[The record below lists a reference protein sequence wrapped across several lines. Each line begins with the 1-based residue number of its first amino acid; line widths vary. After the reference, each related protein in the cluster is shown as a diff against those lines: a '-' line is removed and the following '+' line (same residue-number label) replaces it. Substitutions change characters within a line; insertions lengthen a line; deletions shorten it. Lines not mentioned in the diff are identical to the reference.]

1 MITNAVTLEQGVT
14 VTQLKGQIYL
24 VAADGSR
31 KLLAE
36 GDVLP
41 KGAVIMSPDG
51 ASFMGGGQSFTVQ
64 PASEQS
70 EPAEEGDAPQL
81 AQNGAAGTPDDINAL
96 QQAILGGADPTQAF
110 EASAAGGAP
119 AAGGGGIGGVAGA
132 SGNGGY
138 VTIDRT
144 GSATIAEATFDTT
157 YNANGEPPLGAAG
170 EDEVFDLTPP
180 TISVVAP
187 DNTNDTTPTLTG
199 TTDAPA
205 GSIVTLLVT
214 DANGNQ
220 QTLNAIVTPGGTF
233 TVDVVTPLAE
243 GSYTVTAT
251 VTDPAGNTGT
261 ATDDGS
267 VDSTAPSAPQV
278 EILDGADNV
287 ISANERETGVGVI
300 IRLPGDAKV
309 GDRLDVDWNSDGVPD
324 SSKILTADDIGRTQV
339 TLTIPTTDLPVNG
352 PITVDATLTDPVGNT
367 SPKGTDNSVVNA
379 APLPGNDQ
387 FSVEEDGT
395 VTINVLGNDTDADG
409 DRLTITSING
419 QAIAE
424 GGTVAISNGSVTLS
438 NGQLI
443 FTPAPDFNGDISFE
457 YTITDGVNSSTGG
470 VTGTVTPVNDA
481 AIIAGDD
488 IGAVTEDASP
498 DVLTDTGVLTVT
510 DVDSADE
517 VAFKTDPAGIT
528 ASPNALGSL
537 SITADGTWTYNVDNS
552 KVQYLGKDETKVET
566 FVVKSV
572 DGTEHK
578 VTITITGTDDLPV
591 ISSGTGSVVEE
602 SQPSTSGQLT
612 ASDADNADLAFVSGT
627 VKGNYGSLVLGS
639 DGKWTYTLDSRADV
653 LKAGEKAGET
663 LTVTLNDGSTT
674 TVKIDITGTNDAP
687 VLTPDVGAVNED
699 AILTV
704 NAANGVLAND
714 SDVDGNA
721 LKVTGIL
728 SGTSGTATAV
738 NASGDTVL
746 TNSYGTLTIR
756 ADGSYSFNANG
767 VDAQK
772 LAAGQAANVVFT
784 YTATD
789 GTESLTS
796 TLTITITGTHDA
808 PVLTPDVGAVNEDA
822 ILTVNAANG
831 VLANDSDVDGNA
843 LKVTGILSG
852 TSGTATAVNASGDT
866 VLTNSYGT
874 LTIRA
879 DGSYSFNANGVDAQK
894 LAAGQAANVVFTYTA
909 TDGTESRT
917 STLTITITGTND
929 APVLTPDV
937 GAVNEDAILTVN
949 AANGVLANDSDVD
962 GNALKVTG
970 ILSGTSGTA
979 TAVNASGD
987 TVLTNSYGTL
997 TIRADGSYSF
1007 NANGVD
1013 AQKLAAGQT
1022 AGVVFT
1028 YTATDGTESLTS
1040 TLTIT
1045 ITGTNDAPVLTPDV
1059 GAVNEDAI
1067 LTVNAANGVLANDS
1081 DVDGNAL
1088 KVTGILSGTSGT
1100 ATAVNASG
1108 DTVLTNSYGTLTIR
1122 ADGSYSFNANGVDAQ
1137 KLAAGQT
1144 AGVVFTYT
1152 ATDGTESLT
1161 STLTITITG
1170 TNDAPVL
1177 TPDVGAVNEDA
1188 ILTVNAANGVLA
1200 NDRDVDGNALKV
1212 TGILSGTSGTA
1223 TAVNASGDTVLTN
1236 SYGTL
1241 TIRADGSYS
1250 FNANGVDAQK
1260 LAAGQTAGVV
1270 FTYTA
1275 TDGTESRT
1283 STLTI
1288 TITGTNDAP
1297 VLTPDVGAVNED
1309 AILTV
1314 NAANGV
1320 LANDRDVDGNALKV
1334 TGILSG
1340 TSGTAT
1346 AVNAS
1351 GDTVL
1356 TNSYGTLTIR
1366 ADGSYSFNANGVDAQ
1381 KLAAGQA
1388 ANVVF
1393 TYTATDGTESLTS
1406 TLTITIT
1413 GTNDAPVLTPD
1424 VGAVNED
1431 AILTVNAANG
1441 VLANDS
1447 DVDGNAL
1454 KVTGILSGTSGTATA
1469 VNASGDTVLTNS
1481 YGTLTIRA
1489 DGSYSFNAN
1498 GVDAQKL
1505 AAGQTA
1511 GVVFTYT
1518 ATDGTESRTSTL
1530 TITITGTNDAPVL
1543 TPDVGAVNED
1553 AILTVNAANGVL
1565 ANDSD
1570 VDGNAL
1576 KVTGILSGTSGTAT
1590 AVNASGDTVLTNS
1603 YGTLT
1608 IRADGSYSFNA
1619 NGVDAQKLAAGQ
1631 TAGVVFT
1638 YTATDGTESRTST
1651 LTITITGTNDAPTLN
1666 VDNGAVVSEEGL
1678 SGGIKDTVGNS
1689 DSTDSVVASGKI
1701 TVGDVDSQDTLNV
1714 TLSAPST
1721 ALTSG
1726 GAVIQWAWNAT
1737 TKVLTG
1743 YTGMQ
1748 GSADYKEVID
1758 VKLTAPTG
1766 STKGDWI
1773 YDVTLKAPLDHP
1785 VKGSEDSISFQVGV
1799 SVSDGKT
1806 TTTGSLPIT
1815 VEDDA
1820 PIAGDAAAVSLVKT
1834 SIPDVLTGKF
1844 SMTGYSGNSTSI
1856 DGGKFTITAKGFLS
1870 STSTALTDAL
1880 VNGSSEGIGVKS
1892 STAPY
1897 HNIENEVD
1905 FRKLADGSGVSE
1917 ELVIKLDAG
1926 TVAYGAKIEF
1936 SKMFGGELESGVVEF
1951 YRDGVLIS
1959 TLPFRSDAAGGEY
1972 NQNFQVQQG
1981 GFDTMVIKATD
1992 NGNSFNVKDNSDFTV
2007 KSIEFLGS
2015 STPQAIAYGSGTVG
2029 PQWGADGKGR
2039 LELVTGTVE
2048 TGLKT
2053 AAGLAITI
2061 TAEGA
2066 NSMVGKASDGSLIFK
2081 MQFTPATGK
2090 WEFFQYAEMQRPVGD
2105 GDIDFTFK
2113 AYDRDGDG
2121 SQGSFAVNPLARPD
2135 VTGVSSATVVEG
2147 ATLQHVV
2154 TLSGATNVATEYS
2167 LSIAGSGTHAAS
2179 NSDWG
2184 TLQFSHGVTYNSST
2198 GKISVPAGVTSFTV
2212 SVPTVNDKLVEQTET
2227 LTLTVGGATGAG
2239 TITDNDLSVRL
2250 GNGLVDEDGL
2260 SGGNAHLPEPVGMPA
2275 SGPLSVTQSLQVTD
2289 GSGGNVSGVQ
2299 LKLVGITG
2307 LSGVTGI
2314 DGQPVNVVQ
2323 DGAGLK
2329 GYFGNNPANVAFTV
2343 RVDNSANPPSYTF
2356 TLLKP
2361 LSHTVDGQSTVLT
2374 SQDELRFTVNYEV
2387 SKSGAETATGSFDLA
2402 VRDDVP
2408 VAVVDDARVS
2418 VLVDSFDVS
2427 GIEANW
2433 TDWRGGSFVT
2443 RGDSNDNDSGLD
2455 QIRWGGGNNPSGYGF
2470 MDNDAAL
2477 NGAIPI
2483 NEEIKLGTFTHYNNP
2498 IYNDAISAATMEVTF
2513 SVTDALG
2520 RVTPIKL
2527 VVNFNHNETPNDR
2540 WGNGDDIISIGN
2552 TTATFNFEGKA
2563 YTLEVLGFRDTN
2575 GNVVKSVYTKENATN
2590 SFDLIVKLVEGS
2602 GYQLPQT
2609 TGNVLANDLAGADG
2623 GLSVI
2628 GYGVGSSST
2637 TYTNGAGTQVVG
2649 LYGVLTILANG
2660 AYTYQV
2666 TKNGSQIPAD
2676 AREVFSYSVRDGDGD
2691 TTNSTLTISVN
2702 PVDSNGVPVHLPLTV
2717 DGTDLNDSIVVRNGE
2732 RATSPDRMDVS
2743 FGGNLLG
2750 EVITSNGG
2758 TDHIHA
2764 GTSYNKGS
2772 ADQIVSSGAGN
2783 DHIETGSGNDVIYAG
2798 KTGADG
2804 FGTDDSLQLT
2814 VNQLKAHHIMTGSL
2828 SGTDAML
2835 DGDGLL
2841 LSVDVSSSKADVVN
2855 GGSGNDKIYGQSG
2868 SDILF
2873 GGTGDD
2879 YIDGGSHNDA
2889 LRGGLGNDILIG
2901 GLGNDVM
2908 RGDGGSDTFV
2918 WNQGD
2923 TVSGSLTKDY
2933 IMDFNK
2939 GSGTINRLE
2948 GDKLDLSDLLDHDG
2962 SHSTTD
2968 LKSLL
2973 SVFQD
2978 NEGVHLQVKES
2989 STAPVTQEI
2998 VLMNHT
3004 FDSLTGGSGTTANQ
3018 VIDYMLT
3025 NNMLDID
3032 K

>member
-1 MITNAVTLEQGVT
+1 MVNIVDDQLTVGETSPVTFTFSEKVTGFELGDLTVVGGT
-14 VTQLKGQIYL
+14 VTGLTSS
-24 VAADGSR
+24 DGG
-31 KLLAE
+31 K
-36 GDVLP
+36 
-41 KGAVIMSPDG
+41 
-51 ASFMGGGQSFTVQ
+51 TW
-64 PASEQS
+64 
-70 EPAEEGDAPQL
+70 
-81 AQNGAAGTPDDINAL
+81 T
-96 QQAILGGADPTQAF
+96 
-110 EASAAGGAP
+110 
-119 AAGGGGIGGVAGA
+119 
-132 SGNGGY
+132 
-138 VTIDRT
+138 
-144 GSATIAEATFDTT
+144 
-157 YNANGEPPLGAAG
+157 
-170 EDEVFDLTPP
+170 
-180 TISVVAP
+180 
-187 DNTNDTTPTLTG
+187 
-199 TTDAPA
+199 
-205 GSIVTLLVT
+205 
-214 DANGNQ
+214 
-220 QTLNAIVTPGGTF
+220 GTF
-233 TVDVVTPLAE
+233 TPTPGFEGTASVTVNE
-243 GSYTVTAT
+243 GSYT
-251 VTDPAGNTGT
+251 DLAGNAGTG
-261 ATDDGS
+261 GS
-267 VDSTAPSAPQV
+267 D
-278 EILDGADNV
+278 
-287 ISANERETGVGVI
+287 
-300 IRLPGDAKV
+300 
-309 GDRLDVDWNSDGVPD
+309 
-324 SSKILTADDIGRTQV
+324 TADTDTQAPNAPTVVIVDDANNDQKLTKAEIGNDQIQVRAGINHADLVAGGKV
-339 TLTIPTTDLPVNG
+339 TLTINNGGVNSTVQLTLKADGTLLASNGKSYGYQNGTISWTETTPANGKSLTVTATQTDKAGNVSLPGSDHAQILNEAPETANKQANGQEDAASIAIPTLSGSDIDGNVVSFTIKSLPANG
-352 PITVDATLTDPVGNT
+352 ILYLNGVAVTVDQSIAVADAGKLTFTPNANWNGNT
-367 SPKGTDNSVVNA
+367 SFNYAAVDN
-379 APLPGNDQ
+379 
-387 FSVEEDGT
+387 DGAVDASPAT
-395 VTINVLGNDTDADG
+395 VTIKVDAVNDLPT
-409 DRLTITSING
+409 LS
-419 QAIAE
+419 
-424 GGTVAISNGSVTLS
+424 ISNG
-438 NGQLI
+438 
-443 FTPAPDFNGDISFE
+443 
-457 YTITDGVNSSTGG
+457 
-470 VTGTVTPVNDA
+470 
-481 AIIAGDD
+481 
-488 IGAVTEDASP
+488 AV
-498 DVLTDTGVLTVT
+498 L
-510 DVDSADE
+510 
-517 VAFKTDPAGIT
+517 
-528 ASPNALGSL
+528 
-537 SITADGTWTYNVDNS
+537 
-552 KVQYLGKDETKVET
+552 
-566 FVVKSV
+566 
-572 DGTEHK
+572 
-578 VTITITGTDDLPV
+578 
-591 ISSGTGSVVEE
+591 
-602 SQPSTSGQLT
+602 
-612 ASDADNADLAFVSGT
+612 
-627 VKGNYGSLVLGS
+627 
-639 DGKWTYTLDSRADV
+639 
-653 LKAGEKAGET
+653 
-663 LTVTLNDGSTT
+663 
-674 TVKIDITGTNDAP
+674 
-687 VLTPDVGAVNED
+687 
-699 AILTV
+699 
-704 NAANGVLAND
+704 
-714 SDVDGNA
+714 
-721 LKVTGIL
+721 
-728 SGTSGTATAV
+728 
-738 NASGDTVL
+738 
-746 TNSYGTLTIR
+746 
-756 ADGSYSFNANG
+756 
-767 VDAQK
+767 
-772 LAAGQAANVVFT
+772 
-784 YTATD
+784 
-789 GTESLTS
+789 
-796 TLTITITGTHDA
+796 
-808 PVLTPDVGAVNEDA
+808 
-822 ILTVNAANG
+822 
-831 VLANDSDVDGNA
+831 
-843 LKVTGILSG
+843 
-852 TSGTATAVNASGDT
+852 
-866 VLTNSYGT
+866 
-874 LTIRA
+874 
-879 DGSYSFNANGVDAQK
+879 
-894 LAAGQAANVVFTYTA
+894 
-909 TDGTESRT
+909 
-917 STLTITITGTND
+917 
-929 APVLTPDV
+929 
-937 GAVNEDAILTVN
+937 
-949 AANGVLANDSDVD
+949 
-962 GNALKVTG
+962 
-970 ILSGTSGTA
+970 
-979 TAVNASGD
+979 
-987 TVLTNSYGTL
+987 
-997 TIRADGSYSF
+997 
-1007 NANGVD
+1007 
-1013 AQKLAAGQT
+1013 
-1022 AGVVFT
+1022 
-1028 YTATDGTESLTS
+1028 
-1040 TLTIT
+1040 
-1045 ITGTNDAPVLTPDV
+1045 
-1059 GAVNEDAI
+1059 
-1067 LTVNAANGVLANDS
+1067 
-1081 DVDGNAL
+1081 
-1088 KVTGILSGTSGT
+1088 
-1100 ATAVNASG
+1100 
-1108 DTVLTNSYGTLTIR
+1108 
-1122 ADGSYSFNANGVDAQ
+1122 
-1137 KLAAGQT
+1137 
-1144 AGVVFTYT
+1144 
-1152 ATDGTESLT
+1152 
-1161 STLTITITG
+1161 
-1170 TNDAPVL
+1170 
-1177 TPDVGAVNEDA
+1177 
-1188 ILTVNAANGVLA
+1188 
-1200 NDRDVDGNALKV
+1200 
-1212 TGILSGTSGTA
+1212 
-1223 TAVNASGDTVLTN
+1223 
-1236 SYGTL
+1236 
-1241 TIRADGSYS
+1241 
-1250 FNANGVDAQK
+1250 
-1260 LAAGQTAGVV
+1260 
-1270 FTYTA
+1270 
-1275 TDGTESRT
+1275 
-1283 STLTI
+1283 
-1288 TITGTNDAP
+1288 
-1297 VLTPDVGAVNED
+1297 
-1309 AILTV
+1309 
-1314 NAANGV
+1314 
-1320 LANDRDVDGNALKV
+1320 
-1334 TGILSG
+1334 
-1340 TSGTAT
+1340 
-1346 AVNAS
+1346 
-1351 GDTVL
+1351 
-1356 TNSYGTLTIR
+1356 
-1366 ADGSYSFNANGVDAQ
+1366 
-1381 KLAAGQA
+1381 
-1388 ANVVF
+1388 
-1393 TYTATDGTESLTS
+1393 
-1406 TLTITIT
+1406 
-1413 GTNDAPVLTPD
+1413 
-1424 VGAVNED
+1424 
-1431 AILTVNAANG
+1431 
-1441 VLANDS
+1441 
-1447 DVDGNAL
+1447 
-1454 KVTGILSGTSGTATA
+1454 
-1469 VNASGDTVLTNS
+1469 
-1481 YGTLTIRA
+1481 
-1489 DGSYSFNAN
+1489 
-1498 GVDAQKL
+1498 
-1505 AAGQTA
+1505 
-1511 GVVFTYT
+1511 
-1518 ATDGTESRTSTL
+1518 
-1530 TITITGTNDAPVL
+1530 
-1543 TPDVGAVNED
+1543 
-1553 AILTVNAANGVL
+1553 
-1565 ANDSD
+1565 
-1570 VDGNAL
+1570 
-1576 KVTGILSGTSGTAT
+1576 
-1590 AVNASGDTVLTNS
+1590 
-1603 YGTLT
+1603 
-1608 IRADGSYSFNA
+1608 
-1619 NGVDAQKLAAGQ
+1619 
-1631 TAGVVFT
+1631 
-1638 YTATDGTESRTST
+1638 
-1651 LTITITGTNDAPTLN
+1651 
-1666 VDNGAVVSEEGL
+1666 SEEGL

-1726 GAVIQWAWNAT
+1726 SAVIQWAWNAT

-1743 YTGMQ
+1743 YTGTQ
-1748 GSADYKEVID
+1748 GGADYKAVID

-1766 STKGDWI
+1766 STKGDWS
-1773 YDVTLKAPLDHP
+1773 YEVTLKAPLDHP
-1785 VKGSEDSISFQVGV
+1785 DKESEDALSFKVGV

-1806 TTTGSLPIT
+1806 TVTDSLPIT

-1844 SMTGYSGNSTSI
+1844 SMTGYSGDRTSI

-1870 STSTALTDAL
+1870 STSTVLTGAL
-1880 VNGSSEGIGVKS
+1880 VNGSGEGIGVKS

-2015 STPQAIAYGSGTVG
+2015 STPQAIAYGSGTVA

-2039 LELVTGTVE
+2039 LELLTGTVE

-2105 GDIDFTFK
+2105 GDIDFTFN

-2227 LTLTVGGATGAG
+2227 LTLTVGSATGAG

-2250 GNGLVDEDGL
+2250 GSGLVDEDGL

-2343 RVDNSANPPSYTF
+2343 TVDNSANPPSYTF

-2361 LSHTVDGQSTVLT
+2361 LSHTVDGQSTALT

-2433 TDWRGGSFVT
+2433 TDWRGGSSVT

-2575 GNVVKSVYTKENATN
+2575 GNVVKTIYTKENATN

-2666 TKNGSQIPAD
+2666 TKNGSQLPAD

-2732 RATSPDRMDVS
+2732 RAANPDRLDVS

-2750 EVITSNGG
+2750 EVTTSNGG

-2828 SGTDAML
+2828 SGADAML

-2879 YIDGGSHNDA
+2879 YIDGGSHNDG

-2948 GDKLDLSDLLDHDG
+2948 EDKLDLSDLLDHDG

-2989 STAPVTQEI
+2989 SAAPVTQEI

-3004 FDSLTGGSGTTANQ
+3004 FDTLTGGSGTTANQ
-3018 VIDYMLT
+3018 VIDFMLQ
-3025 NNMLDID
+3025 NNMLDIN

>member
-1 MITNAVTLEQGVT
+1 GETSEVTFTFSEQVKGFELGDLTVVGGT
-14 VTQLKGQIYL
+14 VTDLK
-24 VAADGSR
+24 
-31 KLLAE
+31 
-36 GDVLP
+36 
-41 KGAVIMSPDG
+41 
-51 ASFMGGGQSFTVQ
+51 
-64 PASEQS
+64 
-70 EPAEEGDAPQL
+70 
-81 AQNGAAGTPDDINAL
+81 
-96 QQAILGGADPTQAF
+96 
-110 EASAAGGAP
+110 
-119 AAGGGGIGGVAGA
+119 
-132 SGNGGY
+132 
-138 VTIDRT
+138 
-144 GSATIAEATFDTT
+144 
-157 YNANGEPPLGAAG
+157 
-170 EDEVFDLTPP
+170 
-180 TISVVAP
+180 
-187 DNTNDTTPTLTG
+187 
-199 TTDAPA
+199 TTD
-205 GSIVTLLVT
+205 GGKTWT
-214 DANGNQ
+214 
-220 QTLNAIVTPGGTF
+220 GTF
-233 TVDVVTPLAE
+233 TPTPGFEGTASVTVNE
-243 GSYTVTAT
+243 GSYT
-251 VTDPAGNTGT
+251 DLAGNAGTG
-261 ATDDGS
+261 GS
-267 VDSTAPSAPQV
+267 D
-278 EILDGADNV
+278 
-287 ISANERETGVGVI
+287 
-300 IRLPGDAKV
+300 
-309 GDRLDVDWNSDGVPD
+309 
-324 SSKILTADDIGRTQV
+324 TADTDTQAPNAPTVVIVDDANNDQKLTKAEIGNDQIQVRAGINHADLVAGGKV
-339 TLTIPTTDLPVNG
+339 TLTINNGGVNSTVQLTLKADGTLLASNGKSYGYQNGTISWTETTPANGKSLTVTATQTDKAGNVSLPGSDNAQILNEAPETANKQANGQEDAASIAIPTLSGSDIDGNVVSFTIKSLPANG
-352 PITVDATLTDPVGNT
+352 ILYLNGVAVTVDQSIAVADAGKLTFTPNANWNGNT
-367 SPKGTDNSVVNA
+367 SFNYAAVDN
-379 APLPGNDQ
+379 
-387 FSVEEDGT
+387 DGAVDASPAT
-395 VTINVLGNDTDADG
+395 VTIKVDAVNDLPT
-409 DRLTITSING
+409 LS
-419 QAIAE
+419 
-424 GGTVAISNGSVTLS
+424 ISNG
-438 NGQLI
+438 
-443 FTPAPDFNGDISFE
+443 
-457 YTITDGVNSSTGG
+457 
-470 VTGTVTPVNDA
+470 
-481 AIIAGDD
+481 
-488 IGAVTEDASP
+488 AV
-498 DVLTDTGVLTVT
+498 L
-510 DVDSADE
+510 
-517 VAFKTDPAGIT
+517 
-528 ASPNALGSL
+528 
-537 SITADGTWTYNVDNS
+537 
-552 KVQYLGKDETKVET
+552 
-566 FVVKSV
+566 
-572 DGTEHK
+572 
-578 VTITITGTDDLPV
+578 
-591 ISSGTGSVVEE
+591 
-602 SQPSTSGQLT
+602 
-612 ASDADNADLAFVSGT
+612 
-627 VKGNYGSLVLGS
+627 
-639 DGKWTYTLDSRADV
+639 
-653 LKAGEKAGET
+653 
-663 LTVTLNDGSTT
+663 
-674 TVKIDITGTNDAP
+674 
-687 VLTPDVGAVNED
+687 
-699 AILTV
+699 
-704 NAANGVLAND
+704 
-714 SDVDGNA
+714 
-721 LKVTGIL
+721 
-728 SGTSGTATAV
+728 
-738 NASGDTVL
+738 
-746 TNSYGTLTIR
+746 
-756 ADGSYSFNANG
+756 
-767 VDAQK
+767 
-772 LAAGQAANVVFT
+772 
-784 YTATD
+784 
-789 GTESLTS
+789 
-796 TLTITITGTHDA
+796 
-808 PVLTPDVGAVNEDA
+808 
-822 ILTVNAANG
+822 
-831 VLANDSDVDGNA
+831 
-843 LKVTGILSG
+843 
-852 TSGTATAVNASGDT
+852 
-866 VLTNSYGT
+866 
-874 LTIRA
+874 
-879 DGSYSFNANGVDAQK
+879 
-894 LAAGQAANVVFTYTA
+894 
-909 TDGTESRT
+909 
-917 STLTITITGTND
+917 
-929 APVLTPDV
+929 
-937 GAVNEDAILTVN
+937 
-949 AANGVLANDSDVD
+949 
-962 GNALKVTG
+962 
-970 ILSGTSGTA
+970 
-979 TAVNASGD
+979 
-987 TVLTNSYGTL
+987 
-997 TIRADGSYSF
+997 
-1007 NANGVD
+1007 
-1013 AQKLAAGQT
+1013 
-1022 AGVVFT
+1022 
-1028 YTATDGTESLTS
+1028 
-1040 TLTIT
+1040 
-1045 ITGTNDAPVLTPDV
+1045 
-1059 GAVNEDAI
+1059 
-1067 LTVNAANGVLANDS
+1067 
-1081 DVDGNAL
+1081 
-1088 KVTGILSGTSGT
+1088 
-1100 ATAVNASG
+1100 
-1108 DTVLTNSYGTLTIR
+1108 
-1122 ADGSYSFNANGVDAQ
+1122 
-1137 KLAAGQT
+1137 
-1144 AGVVFTYT
+1144 
-1152 ATDGTESLT
+1152 
-1161 STLTITITG
+1161 
-1170 TNDAPVL
+1170 
-1177 TPDVGAVNEDA
+1177 
-1188 ILTVNAANGVLA
+1188 
-1200 NDRDVDGNALKV
+1200 
-1212 TGILSGTSGTA
+1212 
-1223 TAVNASGDTVLTN
+1223 
-1236 SYGTL
+1236 
-1241 TIRADGSYS
+1241 
-1250 FNANGVDAQK
+1250 
-1260 LAAGQTAGVV
+1260 
-1270 FTYTA
+1270 
-1275 TDGTESRT
+1275 
-1283 STLTI
+1283 
-1288 TITGTNDAP
+1288 
-1297 VLTPDVGAVNED
+1297 
-1309 AILTV
+1309 
-1314 NAANGV
+1314 
-1320 LANDRDVDGNALKV
+1320 
-1334 TGILSG
+1334 
-1340 TSGTAT
+1340 
-1346 AVNAS
+1346 
-1351 GDTVL
+1351 
-1356 TNSYGTLTIR
+1356 
-1366 ADGSYSFNANGVDAQ
+1366 
-1381 KLAAGQA
+1381 
-1388 ANVVF
+1388 
-1393 TYTATDGTESLTS
+1393 
-1406 TLTITIT
+1406 
-1413 GTNDAPVLTPD
+1413 
-1424 VGAVNED
+1424 
-1431 AILTVNAANG
+1431 
-1441 VLANDS
+1441 
-1447 DVDGNAL
+1447 
-1454 KVTGILSGTSGTATA
+1454 
-1469 VNASGDTVLTNS
+1469 
-1481 YGTLTIRA
+1481 
-1489 DGSYSFNAN
+1489 
-1498 GVDAQKL
+1498 
-1505 AAGQTA
+1505 
-1511 GVVFTYT
+1511 
-1518 ATDGTESRTSTL
+1518 
-1530 TITITGTNDAPVL
+1530 
-1543 TPDVGAVNED
+1543 
-1553 AILTVNAANGVL
+1553 
-1565 ANDSD
+1565 
-1570 VDGNAL
+1570 
-1576 KVTGILSGTSGTAT
+1576 
-1590 AVNASGDTVLTNS
+1590 
-1603 YGTLT
+1603 
-1608 IRADGSYSFNA
+1608 
-1619 NGVDAQKLAAGQ
+1619 
-1631 TAGVVFT
+1631 
-1638 YTATDGTESRTST
+1638 
-1651 LTITITGTNDAPTLN
+1651 
-1666 VDNGAVVSEEGL
+1666 SEEGL

-1743 YTGMQ
+1743 YTGTQ
-1748 GSADYKEVID
+1748 GGADYKAVID

-1766 STKGDWI
+1766 STKGDWS
-1773 YDVTLKAPLDHP
+1773 YEVTLKAPLDHP
-1785 VKGSEDSISFQVGV
+1785 DKESEDALSFKVGV

-1806 TTTGSLPIT
+1806 TVTDSLPIT

-1844 SMTGYSGNSTSI
+1844 SMTGYSGDRTSI

-1870 STSTALTDAL
+1870 STSTVLTGAL
-1880 VNGSSEGIGVKS
+1880 VNGSGEGIGVKS

-2015 STPQAIAYGSGTVG
+2015 STPQAIAYGSGTVA

-2039 LELVTGTVE
+2039 LELLTGTVE

-2105 GDIDFTFK
+2105 GDIDFTFN

-2227 LTLTVGGATGAG
+2227 LTLTVGSATGAG

-2250 GNGLVDEDGL
+2250 GSGLVDEDGL

-2343 RVDNSANPPSYTF
+2343 TVDNSANPPSYTF

-2361 LSHTVDGQSTVLT
+2361 LSHTVDGQSTALT

-2433 TDWRGGSFVT
+2433 TDWRGGSSVT

-2575 GNVVKSVYTKENATN
+2575 GNVVKTIYTKENATN

-2666 TKNGSQIPAD
+2666 TKNGSQLPAD

-2732 RATSPDRMDVS
+2732 RAANPDRLDVS

-2750 EVITSNGG
+2750 EVTTSNGG

-2828 SGTDAML
+2828 SGADAML

-2879 YIDGGSHNDA
+2879 YIDGGSHNDG

-2948 GDKLDLSDLLDHDG
+2948 EDKLDLSDLLDHDG

-2989 STAPVTQEI
+2989 SAAPVTQEI

-3004 FDSLTGGSGTTANQ
+3004 FDTLTGGSGTTANQ
-3018 VIDYMLT
+3018 VIDFMLQ
-3025 NNMLDID
+3025 NNMLDIN

>member
-1 MITNAVTLEQGVT
+1 MTGFELGDLTVVGGT
-14 VTQLKGQIYL
+14 VTGLTSS
-24 VAADGSR
+24 DGG
-31 KLLAE
+31 K
-36 GDVLP
+36 
-41 KGAVIMSPDG
+41 
-51 ASFMGGGQSFTVQ
+51 TW
-64 PASEQS
+64 
-70 EPAEEGDAPQL
+70 
-81 AQNGAAGTPDDINAL
+81 T
-96 QQAILGGADPTQAF
+96 
-110 EASAAGGAP
+110 
-119 AAGGGGIGGVAGA
+119 
-132 SGNGGY
+132 
-138 VTIDRT
+138 
-144 GSATIAEATFDTT
+144 
-157 YNANGEPPLGAAG
+157 
-170 EDEVFDLTPP
+170 
-180 TISVVAP
+180 
-187 DNTNDTTPTLTG
+187 
-199 TTDAPA
+199 
-205 GSIVTLLVT
+205 
-214 DANGNQ
+214 
-220 QTLNAIVTPGGTF
+220 GTF
-233 TVDVVTPLAE
+233 TPTPGFEGTASVTVNE
-243 GSYTVTAT
+243 GSYT
-251 VTDPAGNTGT
+251 DLAGNAGTG
-261 ATDDGS
+261 GS
-267 VDSTAPSAPQV
+267 D
-278 EILDGADNV
+278 
-287 ISANERETGVGVI
+287 
-300 IRLPGDAKV
+300 
-309 GDRLDVDWNSDGVPD
+309 
-324 SSKILTADDIGRTQV
+324 TADTDTQAPNAPTVVIVDDANNDQKLTKAEIGNDQIQVRAGINHADLVAGGKV
-339 TLTIPTTDLPVNG
+339 TLTINNGGVNSTVQLTLKADGTLLASNGKSYGYQNGTISWTETTPANGKSLTVTATQTDKAGNVSLPGSDNAQILNEAPETANKQANGQEDAASIAIPTLSGSDIDGNVVSFTIKSLPANG
-352 PITVDATLTDPVGNT
+352 ILYLNGVAVTVDQSIAVADAGKLTFTPNANWNGNT
-367 SPKGTDNSVVNA
+367 SFNYAAVDN
-379 APLPGNDQ
+379 
-387 FSVEEDGT
+387 DGAVDASPAT
-395 VTINVLGNDTDADG
+395 VTIKVDAVNDLPT
-409 DRLTITSING
+409 LS
-419 QAIAE
+419 
-424 GGTVAISNGSVTLS
+424 ISNG
-438 NGQLI
+438 
-443 FTPAPDFNGDISFE
+443 
-457 YTITDGVNSSTGG
+457 
-470 VTGTVTPVNDA
+470 
-481 AIIAGDD
+481 
-488 IGAVTEDASP
+488 AV
-498 DVLTDTGVLTVT
+498 L
-510 DVDSADE
+510 
-517 VAFKTDPAGIT
+517 
-528 ASPNALGSL
+528 
-537 SITADGTWTYNVDNS
+537 
-552 KVQYLGKDETKVET
+552 
-566 FVVKSV
+566 
-572 DGTEHK
+572 
-578 VTITITGTDDLPV
+578 
-591 ISSGTGSVVEE
+591 
-602 SQPSTSGQLT
+602 
-612 ASDADNADLAFVSGT
+612 
-627 VKGNYGSLVLGS
+627 
-639 DGKWTYTLDSRADV
+639 
-653 LKAGEKAGET
+653 
-663 LTVTLNDGSTT
+663 
-674 TVKIDITGTNDAP
+674 
-687 VLTPDVGAVNED
+687 
-699 AILTV
+699 
-704 NAANGVLAND
+704 
-714 SDVDGNA
+714 
-721 LKVTGIL
+721 
-728 SGTSGTATAV
+728 
-738 NASGDTVL
+738 
-746 TNSYGTLTIR
+746 
-756 ADGSYSFNANG
+756 
-767 VDAQK
+767 
-772 LAAGQAANVVFT
+772 
-784 YTATD
+784 
-789 GTESLTS
+789 
-796 TLTITITGTHDA
+796 
-808 PVLTPDVGAVNEDA
+808 
-822 ILTVNAANG
+822 
-831 VLANDSDVDGNA
+831 
-843 LKVTGILSG
+843 
-852 TSGTATAVNASGDT
+852 
-866 VLTNSYGT
+866 
-874 LTIRA
+874 
-879 DGSYSFNANGVDAQK
+879 
-894 LAAGQAANVVFTYTA
+894 
-909 TDGTESRT
+909 
-917 STLTITITGTND
+917 
-929 APVLTPDV
+929 
-937 GAVNEDAILTVN
+937 
-949 AANGVLANDSDVD
+949 
-962 GNALKVTG
+962 
-970 ILSGTSGTA
+970 
-979 TAVNASGD
+979 
-987 TVLTNSYGTL
+987 
-997 TIRADGSYSF
+997 
-1007 NANGVD
+1007 
-1013 AQKLAAGQT
+1013 
-1022 AGVVFT
+1022 
-1028 YTATDGTESLTS
+1028 
-1040 TLTIT
+1040 
-1045 ITGTNDAPVLTPDV
+1045 
-1059 GAVNEDAI
+1059 
-1067 LTVNAANGVLANDS
+1067 
-1081 DVDGNAL
+1081 
-1088 KVTGILSGTSGT
+1088 
-1100 ATAVNASG
+1100 
-1108 DTVLTNSYGTLTIR
+1108 
-1122 ADGSYSFNANGVDAQ
+1122 
-1137 KLAAGQT
+1137 
-1144 AGVVFTYT
+1144 
-1152 ATDGTESLT
+1152 
-1161 STLTITITG
+1161 
-1170 TNDAPVL
+1170 
-1177 TPDVGAVNEDA
+1177 
-1188 ILTVNAANGVLA
+1188 
-1200 NDRDVDGNALKV
+1200 
-1212 TGILSGTSGTA
+1212 
-1223 TAVNASGDTVLTN
+1223 
-1236 SYGTL
+1236 
-1241 TIRADGSYS
+1241 
-1250 FNANGVDAQK
+1250 
-1260 LAAGQTAGVV
+1260 
-1270 FTYTA
+1270 
-1275 TDGTESRT
+1275 
-1283 STLTI
+1283 
-1288 TITGTNDAP
+1288 
-1297 VLTPDVGAVNED
+1297 
-1309 AILTV
+1309 
-1314 NAANGV
+1314 
-1320 LANDRDVDGNALKV
+1320 
-1334 TGILSG
+1334 
-1340 TSGTAT
+1340 
-1346 AVNAS
+1346 
-1351 GDTVL
+1351 
-1356 TNSYGTLTIR
+1356 
-1366 ADGSYSFNANGVDAQ
+1366 
-1381 KLAAGQA
+1381 
-1388 ANVVF
+1388 
-1393 TYTATDGTESLTS
+1393 
-1406 TLTITIT
+1406 
-1413 GTNDAPVLTPD
+1413 
-1424 VGAVNED
+1424 
-1431 AILTVNAANG
+1431 
-1441 VLANDS
+1441 
-1447 DVDGNAL
+1447 
-1454 KVTGILSGTSGTATA
+1454 
-1469 VNASGDTVLTNS
+1469 
-1481 YGTLTIRA
+1481 
-1489 DGSYSFNAN
+1489 
-1498 GVDAQKL
+1498 
-1505 AAGQTA
+1505 
-1511 GVVFTYT
+1511 
-1518 ATDGTESRTSTL
+1518 
-1530 TITITGTNDAPVL
+1530 
-1543 TPDVGAVNED
+1543 
-1553 AILTVNAANGVL
+1553 
-1565 ANDSD
+1565 
-1570 VDGNAL
+1570 
-1576 KVTGILSGTSGTAT
+1576 
-1590 AVNASGDTVLTNS
+1590 
-1603 YGTLT
+1603 
-1608 IRADGSYSFNA
+1608 
-1619 NGVDAQKLAAGQ
+1619 
-1631 TAGVVFT
+1631 
-1638 YTATDGTESRTST
+1638 
-1651 LTITITGTNDAPTLN
+1651 
-1666 VDNGAVVSEEGL
+1666 SEEGL

-1743 YTGMQ
+1743 YTGTQ
-1748 GSADYKEVID
+1748 GGADYKAVID

-1766 STKGDWI
+1766 STKGDWS
-1773 YDVTLKAPLDHP
+1773 YEVTLKAPLDHP
-1785 VKGSEDSISFQVGV
+1785 DKESEDALSFKVGV

-1806 TTTGSLPIT
+1806 TVTDSLPIT

-1844 SMTGYSGNSTSI
+1844 SMTGYSGDRTSI

-1870 STSTALTDAL
+1870 STSTVLTGAL
-1880 VNGSSEGIGVKS
+1880 VNGSGEGIGVKS

-2015 STPQAIAYGSGTVG
+2015 STPQAIAYGSGTVA

-2039 LELVTGTVE
+2039 LELLTGTVE

-2105 GDIDFTFK
+2105 GDIDFTFN

-2227 LTLTVGGATGAG
+2227 LTLTVGSATGAG

-2250 GNGLVDEDGL
+2250 GSGLVDEDGL

-2343 RVDNSANPPSYTF
+2343 TVDNSANPPSYTF

-2361 LSHTVDGQSTVLT
+2361 LSHTVDGQSTALT

-2433 TDWRGGSFVT
+2433 TDWRGGSSVT

-2575 GNVVKSVYTKENATN
+2575 GNVVKTIYTKENATN

-2666 TKNGSQIPAD
+2666 TKNGSQLPAD

-2732 RATSPDRMDVS
+2732 RAANPDRLDVS

-2750 EVITSNGG
+2750 EVTTSNGG

-2828 SGTDAML
+2828 SGADAML

-2879 YIDGGSHNDA
+2879 YIDGGSHNDG

-2948 GDKLDLSDLLDHDG
+2948 EDKLDLSDLLDHDG

-2989 STAPVTQEI
+2989 SAAPVTQEI

-3004 FDSLTGGSGTTANQ
+3004 FDTLTGGSGTTANQ
-3018 VIDYMLT
+3018 VIDFMLQ
-3025 NNMLDID
+3025 NNMLDIN

>member
-1 MITNAVTLEQGVT
+1 MGTGGSDDTAIDTLAPSVVVNIVDDQLTVGETSPVTFTFSEQVKGFDVGDLTVVGGT
-14 VTQLKGQIYL
+14 VTDLK
-24 VAADGSR
+24 
-31 KLLAE
+31 
-36 GDVLP
+36 
-41 KGAVIMSPDG
+41 
-51 ASFMGGGQSFTVQ
+51 
-64 PASEQS
+64 
-70 EPAEEGDAPQL
+70 
-81 AQNGAAGTPDDINAL
+81 
-96 QQAILGGADPTQAF
+96 
-110 EASAAGGAP
+110 
-119 AAGGGGIGGVAGA
+119 
-132 SGNGGY
+132 
-138 VTIDRT
+138 
-144 GSATIAEATFDTT
+144 
-157 YNANGEPPLGAAG
+157 
-170 EDEVFDLTPP
+170 
-180 TISVVAP
+180 
-187 DNTNDTTPTLTG
+187 
-199 TTDAPA
+199 TTDS
-205 GSIVTLLVT
+205 GKTWT
-214 DANGNQ
+214 
-220 QTLNAIVTPGGTF
+220 GTF
-233 TVDVVTPLAE
+233 TPTPGFEGTASVTVNE
-243 GSYTVTAT
+243 GSYT
-251 VTDPAGNTGT
+251 DLAGNAGTG
-261 ATDDGS
+261 GS
-267 VDSTAPSAPQV
+267 D
-278 EILDGADNV
+278 
-287 ISANERETGVGVI
+287 
-300 IRLPGDAKV
+300 
-309 GDRLDVDWNSDGVPD
+309 
-324 SSKILTADDIGRTQV
+324 TADTDTQAPNAPTVVIVDDANNDQKLTKAEIGNDQIQVRAGINHADLVAGGKV
-339 TLTIPTTDLPVNG
+339 TLTINNGGVNSTVQLTLKADGTLLASNGKSYGYQNGTISWTETTPANGKSLTVTATQTDKAGNVSLPGSDNAQILNEAPETANKQANGQEDAASIAIPTLSGSDIDGNVVSFTIKSLPANG
-352 PITVDATLTDPVGNT
+352 ILYLNGVAVTVDQSIAVADAGKLTFTPNANWNGNT
-367 SPKGTDNSVVNA
+367 SFNYAAVDN
-379 APLPGNDQ
+379 
-387 FSVEEDGT
+387 DGAVDASPAT
-395 VTINVLGNDTDADG
+395 VTIKVDAVNDLPT
-409 DRLTITSING
+409 LS
-419 QAIAE
+419 
-424 GGTVAISNGSVTLS
+424 ISNG
-438 NGQLI
+438 
-443 FTPAPDFNGDISFE
+443 
-457 YTITDGVNSSTGG
+457 
-470 VTGTVTPVNDA
+470 
-481 AIIAGDD
+481 
-488 IGAVTEDASP
+488 AV
-498 DVLTDTGVLTVT
+498 L
-510 DVDSADE
+510 
-517 VAFKTDPAGIT
+517 
-528 ASPNALGSL
+528 
-537 SITADGTWTYNVDNS
+537 
-552 KVQYLGKDETKVET
+552 
-566 FVVKSV
+566 
-572 DGTEHK
+572 
-578 VTITITGTDDLPV
+578 
-591 ISSGTGSVVEE
+591 
-602 SQPSTSGQLT
+602 
-612 ASDADNADLAFVSGT
+612 
-627 VKGNYGSLVLGS
+627 
-639 DGKWTYTLDSRADV
+639 
-653 LKAGEKAGET
+653 
-663 LTVTLNDGSTT
+663 
-674 TVKIDITGTNDAP
+674 
-687 VLTPDVGAVNED
+687 
-699 AILTV
+699 
-704 NAANGVLAND
+704 
-714 SDVDGNA
+714 
-721 LKVTGIL
+721 
-728 SGTSGTATAV
+728 
-738 NASGDTVL
+738 
-746 TNSYGTLTIR
+746 
-756 ADGSYSFNANG
+756 
-767 VDAQK
+767 
-772 LAAGQAANVVFT
+772 
-784 YTATD
+784 
-789 GTESLTS
+789 
-796 TLTITITGTHDA
+796 
-808 PVLTPDVGAVNEDA
+808 
-822 ILTVNAANG
+822 
-831 VLANDSDVDGNA
+831 
-843 LKVTGILSG
+843 
-852 TSGTATAVNASGDT
+852 
-866 VLTNSYGT
+866 
-874 LTIRA
+874 
-879 DGSYSFNANGVDAQK
+879 
-894 LAAGQAANVVFTYTA
+894 
-909 TDGTESRT
+909 
-917 STLTITITGTND
+917 
-929 APVLTPDV
+929 
-937 GAVNEDAILTVN
+937 
-949 AANGVLANDSDVD
+949 
-962 GNALKVTG
+962 
-970 ILSGTSGTA
+970 
-979 TAVNASGD
+979 
-987 TVLTNSYGTL
+987 
-997 TIRADGSYSF
+997 
-1007 NANGVD
+1007 
-1013 AQKLAAGQT
+1013 
-1022 AGVVFT
+1022 
-1028 YTATDGTESLTS
+1028 
-1040 TLTIT
+1040 
-1045 ITGTNDAPVLTPDV
+1045 
-1059 GAVNEDAI
+1059 
-1067 LTVNAANGVLANDS
+1067 
-1081 DVDGNAL
+1081 
-1088 KVTGILSGTSGT
+1088 
-1100 ATAVNASG
+1100 
-1108 DTVLTNSYGTLTIR
+1108 
-1122 ADGSYSFNANGVDAQ
+1122 
-1137 KLAAGQT
+1137 
-1144 AGVVFTYT
+1144 
-1152 ATDGTESLT
+1152 
-1161 STLTITITG
+1161 
-1170 TNDAPVL
+1170 
-1177 TPDVGAVNEDA
+1177 
-1188 ILTVNAANGVLA
+1188 
-1200 NDRDVDGNALKV
+1200 
-1212 TGILSGTSGTA
+1212 
-1223 TAVNASGDTVLTN
+1223 
-1236 SYGTL
+1236 
-1241 TIRADGSYS
+1241 
-1250 FNANGVDAQK
+1250 
-1260 LAAGQTAGVV
+1260 
-1270 FTYTA
+1270 
-1275 TDGTESRT
+1275 
-1283 STLTI
+1283 
-1288 TITGTNDAP
+1288 
-1297 VLTPDVGAVNED
+1297 
-1309 AILTV
+1309 
-1314 NAANGV
+1314 
-1320 LANDRDVDGNALKV
+1320 
-1334 TGILSG
+1334 
-1340 TSGTAT
+1340 
-1346 AVNAS
+1346 
-1351 GDTVL
+1351 
-1356 TNSYGTLTIR
+1356 
-1366 ADGSYSFNANGVDAQ
+1366 
-1381 KLAAGQA
+1381 
-1388 ANVVF
+1388 
-1393 TYTATDGTESLTS
+1393 
-1406 TLTITIT
+1406 
-1413 GTNDAPVLTPD
+1413 
-1424 VGAVNED
+1424 
-1431 AILTVNAANG
+1431 
-1441 VLANDS
+1441 
-1447 DVDGNAL
+1447 
-1454 KVTGILSGTSGTATA
+1454 
-1469 VNASGDTVLTNS
+1469 
-1481 YGTLTIRA
+1481 
-1489 DGSYSFNAN
+1489 
-1498 GVDAQKL
+1498 
-1505 AAGQTA
+1505 
-1511 GVVFTYT
+1511 
-1518 ATDGTESRTSTL
+1518 
-1530 TITITGTNDAPVL
+1530 
-1543 TPDVGAVNED
+1543 
-1553 AILTVNAANGVL
+1553 
-1565 ANDSD
+1565 
-1570 VDGNAL
+1570 
-1576 KVTGILSGTSGTAT
+1576 
-1590 AVNASGDTVLTNS
+1590 
-1603 YGTLT
+1603 
-1608 IRADGSYSFNA
+1608 
-1619 NGVDAQKLAAGQ
+1619 
-1631 TAGVVFT
+1631 
-1638 YTATDGTESRTST
+1638 
-1651 LTITITGTNDAPTLN
+1651 
-1666 VDNGAVVSEEGL
+1666 SEEGL

-1743 YTGMQ
+1743 YTGTQ
-1748 GSADYKEVID
+1748 GGADYKAVID

-1766 STKGDWI
+1766 STKGDWS
-1773 YDVTLKAPLDHP
+1773 YEVTLKAPLDHP
-1785 VKGSEDSISFQVGV
+1785 DKESEDALSFKVGV

-1806 TTTGSLPIT
+1806 TVTDSLPIT

-1844 SMTGYSGNSTSI
+1844 SMTGYSGDRTSI

-1870 STSTALTDAL
+1870 STSTVLTGAL
-1880 VNGSSEGIGVKS
+1880 VNGSGEGIGVKS

-2015 STPQAIAYGSGTVG
+2015 STPQAIAYGSGTVA

-2039 LELVTGTVE
+2039 LELLTGTVE

-2105 GDIDFTFK
+2105 GDIDFTFN

-2227 LTLTVGGATGAG
+2227 LTLTVGSATGAG

-2250 GNGLVDEDGL
+2250 GSGLVDEDGL

-2343 RVDNSANPPSYTF
+2343 TVDNSANPPSYTF

-2361 LSHTVDGQSTVLT
+2361 LSHTVDGQSTALT

-2433 TDWRGGSFVT
+2433 TDWRGGSSVT

-2575 GNVVKSVYTKENATN
+2575 GNVVKTIYTKENATN

-2666 TKNGSQIPAD
+2666 TKNGSQLPAD

-2732 RATSPDRMDVS
+2732 RAANPDRLDVS

-2750 EVITSNGG
+2750 EVTTSNGG

-2828 SGTDAML
+2828 SGADAML

-2879 YIDGGSHNDA
+2879 YIDGGSHNDG

-2948 GDKLDLSDLLDHDG
+2948 EDKLDLSDLLDHDG

-2989 STAPVTQEI
+2989 SAAPVTQEI

-3004 FDSLTGGSGTTANQ
+3004 FDTLTGGSGTTANQ
-3018 VIDYMLT
+3018 VIDFMLQ
-3025 NNMLDID
+3025 NNMLDIN

>member
-51 ASFMGGGQSFTVQ
+51 ASFMGGGQSFNVQ

-132 SGNGGY
+132 SGNGGF

-157 YNANGEPPLGAAG
+157 YNANGEPPLEAVG
-170 EDEVFDLTPP
+170 EDDPLFTSANLVLSADVQVNEGGFITFTATLDEPVFGSDLVIQLSNGAVITIPVGQSSGSVTVAAP
-180 TISVVAP
+180 ADSPYVDPSTISVSITGTQGGGFNQIITGP
-187 DNTNDTTPTLTG
+187 STTTQINDTVDTTAVTLGAPAQVNEGGQITYSANVNNAPQSDLVLTLSNG
-199 TTDAPA
+199 ASITIKAGELSGSVTVDAPSDDVYKDGSSLTVSITGSSGGNYEQLDTSSKVTTEVA
-205 GSIVTLLVT
+205 DTVDTTTVTLSSATNGQIVTEGGSIVYTASVSNPVT
-214 DANGNQ
+214 GS
-220 QTLNAIVTPGGTF
+220 
-233 TVDVVTPLAE
+233 PL
-243 GSYTVTAT
+243 T
-251 VTDPAGNTGT
+251 
-261 ATDDGS
+261 
-267 VDSTAPSAPQV
+267 
-278 EILDGADNV
+278 
-287 ISANERETGVGVI
+287 
-300 IRLPGDAKV
+300 
-309 GDRLDVDWNSDGVPD
+309 
-324 SSKILTADDIGRTQV
+324 
-339 TLTIPTTDLPVNG
+339 
-352 PITVDATLTDPVGNT
+352 
-367 SPKGTDNSVVNA
+367 
-379 APLPGNDQ
+379 
-387 FSVEEDGT
+387 
-395 VTINVLGNDTDADG
+395 
-409 DRLTITSING
+409 
-419 QAIAE
+419 
-424 GGTVAISNGSVTLS
+424 VTLS
-438 NGQLI
+438 NGVVI
-443 FTPAPDFNGDISFE
+443 
-457 YTITDGVNSSTGG
+457 TIPVGASSANSD
-470 VTGTVTPVNDA
+470 PVPVR
-481 AIIAGDD
+481 GDD
-488 IGAVTEDASP
+488 IYQQGE
-498 DVLTDTGVLTVT
+498 
-510 DVDSADE
+510 E
-517 VAFKTDPAGIT
+517 
-528 ASPNALGSL
+528 SL
-537 SITADGTWTYNVDNS
+537 S
-552 KVQYLGKDETKVET
+552 
-566 FVVKSV
+566 
-572 DGTEHK
+572 
-578 VTITITGTDDLPV
+578 VTIDKTSGGNYENVVSTGTITNTVVDD
-591 ISSGTGSVVEE
+591 
-602 SQPSTSGQLT
+602 Q
-612 ASDADNADLAFVSGT
+612 
-627 VKGNYGSLVLGS
+627 
-639 DGKWTYTLDSRADV
+639 
-653 LKAGEKAGET
+653 
-663 LTVTLNDGSTT
+663 
-674 TVKIDITGTNDAP
+674 
-687 VLTPDVGAVNED
+687 
-699 AILTV
+699 
-704 NAANGVLAND
+704 
-714 SDVDGNA
+714 
-721 LKVTGIL
+721 
-728 SGTSGTATAV
+728 
-738 NASGDTVL
+738 
-746 TNSYGTLTIR
+746 
-756 ADGSYSFNANG
+756 
-767 VDAQK
+767 
-772 LAAGQAANVVFT
+772 
-784 YTATD
+784 
-789 GTESLTS
+789 
-796 TLTITITGTHDA
+796 
-808 PVLTPDVGAVNEDA
+808 
-822 ILTVNAANG
+822 
-831 VLANDSDVDGNA
+831 
-843 LKVTGILSG
+843 
-852 TSGTATAVNASGDT
+852 
-866 VLTNSYGT
+866 
-874 LTIRA
+874 
-879 DGSYSFNANGVDAQK
+879 
-894 LAAGQAANVVFTYTA
+894 
-909 TDGTESRT
+909 
-917 STLTITITGTND
+917 
-929 APVLTPDV
+929 
-937 GAVNEDAILTVN
+937 
-949 AANGVLANDSDVD
+949 
-962 GNALKVTG
+962 
-970 ILSGTSGTA
+970 
-979 TAVNASGD
+979 
-987 TVLTNSYGTL
+987 
-997 TIRADGSYSF
+997 
-1007 NANGVD
+1007 
-1013 AQKLAAGQT
+1013 
-1022 AGVVFT
+1022 
-1028 YTATDGTESLTS
+1028 
-1040 TLTIT
+1040 
-1045 ITGTNDAPVLTPDV
+1045 
-1059 GAVNEDAI
+1059 
-1067 LTVNAANGVLANDS
+1067 
-1081 DVDGNAL
+1081 
-1088 KVTGILSGTSGT
+1088 
-1100 ATAVNASG
+1100 
-1108 DTVLTNSYGTLTIR
+1108 
-1122 ADGSYSFNANGVDAQ
+1122 
-1137 KLAAGQT
+1137 
-1144 AGVVFTYT
+1144 
-1152 ATDGTESLT
+1152 
-1161 STLTITITG
+1161 
-1170 TNDAPVL
+1170 
-1177 TPDVGAVNEDA
+1177 
-1188 ILTVNAANGVLA
+1188 
-1200 NDRDVDGNALKV
+1200 
-1212 TGILSGTSGTA
+1212 
-1223 TAVNASGDTVLTN
+1223 
-1236 SYGTL
+1236 
-1241 TIRADGSYS
+1241 
-1250 FNANGVDAQK
+1250 
-1260 LAAGQTAGVV
+1260 
-1270 FTYTA
+1270 
-1275 TDGTESRT
+1275 
-1283 STLTI
+1283 
-1288 TITGTNDAP
+1288 
-1297 VLTPDVGAVNED
+1297 
-1309 AILTV
+1309 
-1314 NAANGV
+1314 
-1320 LANDRDVDGNALKV
+1320 
-1334 TGILSG
+1334 
-1340 TSGTAT
+1340 
-1346 AVNAS
+1346 
-1351 GDTVL
+1351 
-1356 TNSYGTLTIR
+1356 
-1366 ADGSYSFNANGVDAQ
+1366 
-1381 KLAAGQA
+1381 
-1388 ANVVF
+1388 
-1393 TYTATDGTESLTS
+1393 
-1406 TLTITIT
+1406 
-1413 GTNDAPVLTPD
+1413 
-1424 VGAVNED
+1424 
-1431 AILTVNAANG
+1431 
-1441 VLANDS
+1441 
-1447 DVDGNAL
+1447 
-1454 KVTGILSGTSGTATA
+1454 
-1469 VNASGDTVLTNS
+1469 
-1481 YGTLTIRA
+1481 
-1489 DGSYSFNAN
+1489 
-1498 GVDAQKL
+1498 
-1505 AAGQTA
+1505 
-1511 GVVFTYT
+1511 
-1518 ATDGTESRTSTL
+1518 
-1530 TITITGTNDAPVL
+1530 
-1543 TPDVGAVNED
+1543 
-1553 AILTVNAANGVL
+1553 
-1565 ANDSD
+1565 
-1570 VDGNAL
+1570 
-1576 KVTGILSGTSGTAT
+1576 
-1590 AVNASGDTVLTNS
+1590 
-1603 YGTLT
+1603 
-1608 IRADGSYSFNA
+1608 
-1619 NGVDAQKLAAGQ
+1619 
-1631 TAGVVFT
+1631 
-1638 YTATDGTESRTST
+1638 
-1651 LTITITGTNDAPTLN
+1651 DAPTLTLTGDAN
-1666 VDNGAVVSEEGL
+1666 VVEGGKASYTLTISDAPKTDLTIKVVVGHITTDNGDVQAVTRDVVIKANTTSVSFDVATLDDVYAEPAEQFQVSVSETSGGGYEKAPALPGAVTTTITDETVPSVEDTVFAQIAVDKASVAEGGVLKYTVSLVDKDGNAITLPTGKVVTLNLAWSGAAANDGDTSGRPASVTIGTNGKAEFTVATVNDTIYEMEEKLAVTISGVKTNSAFEAISIVNGKGSAETVIVDNDAPPSVVINKPAVVSEEGL
-1678 SGGIKDTVGNS
+1678 ANGLQDDLGNTDTTNAK
-1689 DSTDSVVASGKI
+1689 VASGTI
-1701 TVGDVDSQDTLNV
+1701 TVADIDSSSV
-1714 TLSAPST
+1714 TVSLSGPSG
-1721 ALTSG
+1721 LKSG
-1726 GAVIQWAWNAT
+1726 GLDVKWSWDASG
-1737 TKVLTG
+1737 KVLTG
-1743 YTGMQ
+1743 YTGTL
-1748 GSADYKEVID
+1748 GGADYKAVLD
-1758 VKLTAPTG
+1758 VKLTAPAG
-1766 STKGDWI
+1766 STKGDWG
-1773 YDVTLKAPLDHP
+1773 YDVTLKGALDHP
-1785 VKGSEDSISFQVGV
+1785 VTGAEDTLSFNIVV
-1799 SVSDGKT
+1799 SVSDGQST
-1806 TTTGSLPIT
+1806 TSASLPIT

-1844 SMTGYSGNSTSI
+1844 SMTGYSGDRTSI

-1870 STSTALTDAL
+1870 STSTVLTGAL
-1880 VNGSSEGIGVKS
+1880 VNGSGEGIGVKS

-2015 STPQAIAYGSGTVG
+2015 DTPQAIAYGSGTVA
-2029 PQWGADGKGR
+2029 PQWGADGKGS

-2113 AYDRDGDG
+2113 AYDRDGDS

-2314 DGQPVNVVQ
+2314 DGQPVNIVQ

-2343 RVDNSANPPSYTF
+2343 TVDNSANPPSYTF

-2408 VAVVDDARVS
+2408 VAVVDDAK
-2418 VLVDSFDVS
+2418 VDVVVDTFLFSGVEASWINVS
-2427 GIEANW
+2427 GGKNLEHF
-2433 TDWRGGSFVT
+2433 DGP
-2443 RGDSNDNDSGLD
+2443 DNDTAKD
-2455 QIRWGGGNNPSGYGF
+2455 QIRWGGKNENKSGYGF
-2470 MDNDAAL
+2470 ADNDAAL
-2477 NGAIPI
+2477 NGEIPL
-2483 NEEIKLGTFTHYNNP
+2483 NEEIKLGTFTHYNYP
-2498 IYNDAISAATMEVTF
+2498 VSSGTAINTVTMQATF
-2513 SVTDALG
+2513 SVTDSMG
-2520 RVTPIKL
+2520 RVTPVTVTI
-2527 VVNFNHNETPNDR
+2527 NFNHNETPNDWADPR
-2540 WGNGDDIISIGN
+2540 DIITIG
-2552 TTATFNFEGKA
+2552 TATASFNFEGKV
-2563 YTLEVLGFRDTN
+2563 YSLEVLGFRDAG
-2575 GNVVKSVYTKENATN
+2575 GNVVKTIYTNENASN

-2732 RATSPDRMDVS
+2732 RAANPDRLDVS

-2750 EVITSNGG
+2750 EVTTSNGG

-2828 SGTDAML
+2828 SGADAML

-2879 YIDGGSHNDA
+2879 YIDGGSHNDG

-2948 GDKLDLSDLLDHDG
+2948 EDKLDLSDLLDHDG

-2989 STAPVTQEI
+2989 SAAPVTQEI

-3004 FDSLTGGSGTTANQ
+3004 FDTLTGGSGTTANQ
-3018 VIDYMLT
+3018 VIDFMLQ
-3025 NNMLDID
+3025 NNMLDIN

>member
-1 MITNAVTLEQGVT
+1 TSEVTFTFSEQVKGFDVGDLTVVGGT
-14 VTQLKGQIYL
+14 VTDLK
-24 VAADGSR
+24 
-31 KLLAE
+31 
-36 GDVLP
+36 
-41 KGAVIMSPDG
+41 
-51 ASFMGGGQSFTVQ
+51 
-64 PASEQS
+64 
-70 EPAEEGDAPQL
+70 
-81 AQNGAAGTPDDINAL
+81 
-96 QQAILGGADPTQAF
+96 
-110 EASAAGGAP
+110 
-119 AAGGGGIGGVAGA
+119 
-132 SGNGGY
+132 
-138 VTIDRT
+138 
-144 GSATIAEATFDTT
+144 
-157 YNANGEPPLGAAG
+157 
-170 EDEVFDLTPP
+170 
-180 TISVVAP
+180 
-187 DNTNDTTPTLTG
+187 
-199 TTDAPA
+199 TTD
-205 GSIVTLLVT
+205 GGKTWT
-214 DANGNQ
+214 
-220 QTLNAIVTPGGTF
+220 GTF
-233 TVDVVTPLAE
+233 TPTPGFEGTASVTVNE
-243 GSYTVTAT
+243 GSYTDLAGNAGTGGSDTAGADIKAPSVIVNIVDDQLTVGETSEVTFTFSEQVKGFDVGDLTVVGGT
-251 VTDPAGNTGT
+251 VTDLKTTDGGKTWTGTFTPTPGFEGTASVTVNEGSYTDLAGNAGTG
-261 ATDDGS
+261 GS
-267 VDSTAPSAPQV
+267 D
-278 EILDGADNV
+278 
-287 ISANERETGVGVI
+287 
-300 IRLPGDAKV
+300 
-309 GDRLDVDWNSDGVPD
+309 
-324 SSKILTADDIGRTQV
+324 TADTDTQAPNAPTVVIVDDANNDQKLTKAEIGNDQIQVRAGINHADLVAGGKV
-339 TLTIPTTDLPVNG
+339 TLTINNGGVNSTVQLTLKADGTLLASNGKSYGYQNGTISWTETTPANGKSLTVTATQTDKAGNVSLPGSDNAQILNEAPETANKQANGQEDAASIAIPTLSGSDIDGNVVSFTIKSLPANG
-352 PITVDATLTDPVGNT
+352 ILYLNGVAVTVDQSIAVADAGKLTFTPNANWNGNT
-367 SPKGTDNSVVNA
+367 SFNYAAVDN
-379 APLPGNDQ
+379 
-387 FSVEEDGT
+387 DGAVDASPAT
-395 VTINVLGNDTDADG
+395 VTIKVDAVNDLPT
-409 DRLTITSING
+409 LS
-419 QAIAE
+419 
-424 GGTVAISNGSVTLS
+424 ISNG
-438 NGQLI
+438 
-443 FTPAPDFNGDISFE
+443 
-457 YTITDGVNSSTGG
+457 
-470 VTGTVTPVNDA
+470 
-481 AIIAGDD
+481 
-488 IGAVTEDASP
+488 AV
-498 DVLTDTGVLTVT
+498 L
-510 DVDSADE
+510 
-517 VAFKTDPAGIT
+517 
-528 ASPNALGSL
+528 
-537 SITADGTWTYNVDNS
+537 
-552 KVQYLGKDETKVET
+552 
-566 FVVKSV
+566 
-572 DGTEHK
+572 
-578 VTITITGTDDLPV
+578 
-591 ISSGTGSVVEE
+591 
-602 SQPSTSGQLT
+602 
-612 ASDADNADLAFVSGT
+612 
-627 VKGNYGSLVLGS
+627 
-639 DGKWTYTLDSRADV
+639 
-653 LKAGEKAGET
+653 
-663 LTVTLNDGSTT
+663 
-674 TVKIDITGTNDAP
+674 
-687 VLTPDVGAVNED
+687 
-699 AILTV
+699 
-704 NAANGVLAND
+704 
-714 SDVDGNA
+714 
-721 LKVTGIL
+721 
-728 SGTSGTATAV
+728 
-738 NASGDTVL
+738 
-746 TNSYGTLTIR
+746 
-756 ADGSYSFNANG
+756 
-767 VDAQK
+767 
-772 LAAGQAANVVFT
+772 
-784 YTATD
+784 
-789 GTESLTS
+789 
-796 TLTITITGTHDA
+796 
-808 PVLTPDVGAVNEDA
+808 
-822 ILTVNAANG
+822 
-831 VLANDSDVDGNA
+831 
-843 LKVTGILSG
+843 
-852 TSGTATAVNASGDT
+852 
-866 VLTNSYGT
+866 
-874 LTIRA
+874 
-879 DGSYSFNANGVDAQK
+879 
-894 LAAGQAANVVFTYTA
+894 
-909 TDGTESRT
+909 
-917 STLTITITGTND
+917 
-929 APVLTPDV
+929 
-937 GAVNEDAILTVN
+937 
-949 AANGVLANDSDVD
+949 
-962 GNALKVTG
+962 
-970 ILSGTSGTA
+970 
-979 TAVNASGD
+979 
-987 TVLTNSYGTL
+987 
-997 TIRADGSYSF
+997 
-1007 NANGVD
+1007 
-1013 AQKLAAGQT
+1013 
-1022 AGVVFT
+1022 
-1028 YTATDGTESLTS
+1028 
-1040 TLTIT
+1040 
-1045 ITGTNDAPVLTPDV
+1045 
-1059 GAVNEDAI
+1059 
-1067 LTVNAANGVLANDS
+1067 
-1081 DVDGNAL
+1081 
-1088 KVTGILSGTSGT
+1088 
-1100 ATAVNASG
+1100 
-1108 DTVLTNSYGTLTIR
+1108 
-1122 ADGSYSFNANGVDAQ
+1122 
-1137 KLAAGQT
+1137 
-1144 AGVVFTYT
+1144 
-1152 ATDGTESLT
+1152 
-1161 STLTITITG
+1161 
-1170 TNDAPVL
+1170 
-1177 TPDVGAVNEDA
+1177 
-1188 ILTVNAANGVLA
+1188 
-1200 NDRDVDGNALKV
+1200 
-1212 TGILSGTSGTA
+1212 
-1223 TAVNASGDTVLTN
+1223 
-1236 SYGTL
+1236 
-1241 TIRADGSYS
+1241 
-1250 FNANGVDAQK
+1250 
-1260 LAAGQTAGVV
+1260 
-1270 FTYTA
+1270 
-1275 TDGTESRT
+1275 
-1283 STLTI
+1283 
-1288 TITGTNDAP
+1288 
-1297 VLTPDVGAVNED
+1297 
-1309 AILTV
+1309 
-1314 NAANGV
+1314 
-1320 LANDRDVDGNALKV
+1320 
-1334 TGILSG
+1334 
-1340 TSGTAT
+1340 
-1346 AVNAS
+1346 
-1351 GDTVL
+1351 
-1356 TNSYGTLTIR
+1356 
-1366 ADGSYSFNANGVDAQ
+1366 
-1381 KLAAGQA
+1381 
-1388 ANVVF
+1388 
-1393 TYTATDGTESLTS
+1393 
-1406 TLTITIT
+1406 
-1413 GTNDAPVLTPD
+1413 
-1424 VGAVNED
+1424 
-1431 AILTVNAANG
+1431 
-1441 VLANDS
+1441 
-1447 DVDGNAL
+1447 
-1454 KVTGILSGTSGTATA
+1454 
-1469 VNASGDTVLTNS
+1469 
-1481 YGTLTIRA
+1481 
-1489 DGSYSFNAN
+1489 
-1498 GVDAQKL
+1498 
-1505 AAGQTA
+1505 
-1511 GVVFTYT
+1511 
-1518 ATDGTESRTSTL
+1518 
-1530 TITITGTNDAPVL
+1530 
-1543 TPDVGAVNED
+1543 
-1553 AILTVNAANGVL
+1553 
-1565 ANDSD
+1565 
-1570 VDGNAL
+1570 
-1576 KVTGILSGTSGTAT
+1576 
-1590 AVNASGDTVLTNS
+1590 
-1603 YGTLT
+1603 
-1608 IRADGSYSFNA
+1608 
-1619 NGVDAQKLAAGQ
+1619 
-1631 TAGVVFT
+1631 
-1638 YTATDGTESRTST
+1638 
-1651 LTITITGTNDAPTLN
+1651 
-1666 VDNGAVVSEEGL
+1666 SEEGL

-1743 YTGMQ
+1743 YTGTQ
-1748 GSADYKEVID
+1748 GGADYKAVID

-1766 STKGDWI
+1766 STKGDWS
-1773 YDVTLKAPLDHP
+1773 YEVTLKAPLDHP
-1785 VKGSEDSISFQVGV
+1785 DKESEDALSFKVGV

-1806 TTTGSLPIT
+1806 TVTDSLPIT

-1844 SMTGYSGNSTSI
+1844 SMTGYSGDRTSI

-1870 STSTALTDAL
+1870 STSTVLTGAL

-2015 STPQAIAYGSGTVG
+2015 STPQAIAYGSGTVA

-2039 LELVTGTVE
+2039 LELLTGTVE

-2105 GDIDFTFK
+2105 GDIDFTFN

-2227 LTLTVGGATGAG
+2227 LTLTVGSATGAG

-2250 GNGLVDEDGL
+2250 GSGLVDEDGL

-2343 RVDNSANPPSYTF
+2343 TVDNSANPPSYTF

-2361 LSHTVDGQSTVLT
+2361 LSHTVDGQSTALT

-2433 TDWRGGSFVT
+2433 TDWRGGSSVT

-2575 GNVVKSVYTKENATN
+2575 GNVVKTIYTKENATN

-2666 TKNGSQIPAD
+2666 TKNGSQLPAD
-2676 AREVFSYSVRDGDGD
+2676 AREVFSYCVRDGDGD

-2732 RATSPDRMDVS
+2732 RAANPDRLDVS

-2750 EVITSNGG
+2750 EVTTSNGG

-2828 SGTDAML
+2828 SGADAML

-2879 YIDGGSHNDA
+2879 YIDGGSHNDG

-2948 GDKLDLSDLLDHDG
+2948 EDKLDLSDLLDHDG

-2989 STAPVTQEI
+2989 SAAPVTQEI

-3004 FDSLTGGSGTTANQ
+3004 FDTLTGGSGTTANQ
-3018 VIDYMLT
+3018 VIDFMLQ
-3025 NNMLDID
+3025 NNMLDIN

>member
-1 MITNAVTLEQGVT
+1 MGTGGSDDTAIDTLAPSVVVNIVDDQLTVGETSPVTFTFSEKVTGFELGDLTVVGGT
-14 VTQLKGQIYL
+14 VTGLTSS
-24 VAADGSR
+24 DGG
-31 KLLAE
+31 K
-36 GDVLP
+36 
-41 KGAVIMSPDG
+41 
-51 ASFMGGGQSFTVQ
+51 TW
-64 PASEQS
+64 
-70 EPAEEGDAPQL
+70 
-81 AQNGAAGTPDDINAL
+81 T
-96 QQAILGGADPTQAF
+96 
-110 EASAAGGAP
+110 
-119 AAGGGGIGGVAGA
+119 
-132 SGNGGY
+132 
-138 VTIDRT
+138 
-144 GSATIAEATFDTT
+144 
-157 YNANGEPPLGAAG
+157 
-170 EDEVFDLTPP
+170 
-180 TISVVAP
+180 
-187 DNTNDTTPTLTG
+187 
-199 TTDAPA
+199 
-205 GSIVTLLVT
+205 
-214 DANGNQ
+214 
-220 QTLNAIVTPGGTF
+220 GTF
-233 TVDVVTPLAE
+233 TPTPGFEGTASVTVNE
-243 GSYTVTAT
+243 GSYT
-251 VTDPAGNTGT
+251 DLAGNAGTG
-261 ATDDGS
+261 GS
-267 VDSTAPSAPQV
+267 D
-278 EILDGADNV
+278 
-287 ISANERETGVGVI
+287 
-300 IRLPGDAKV
+300 
-309 GDRLDVDWNSDGVPD
+309 
-324 SSKILTADDIGRTQV
+324 TADTDTQAPNAPTVVIVDDANNDQKLTKAEIGNDQIQVRAGINHADLVAGGKV
-339 TLTIPTTDLPVNG
+339 TLTINNGGVNSTVQLTLKADGTLLASNGKSYGYQNGTISWTETTPANGKSLTVTATQTDKAGNVSLPGSDHAQILNEAPETANKQANGQEDAASIAIPTLSGSDIDGNVVSFTIKSLPANG
-352 PITVDATLTDPVGNT
+352 ILYLNGVAVTVDQSIAVADAGKLTFTPNANWNGNT
-367 SPKGTDNSVVNA
+367 SFNYAAVDN
-379 APLPGNDQ
+379 
-387 FSVEEDGT
+387 DGAVDASPAT
-395 VTINVLGNDTDADG
+395 VTIKVDAVNDLPT
-409 DRLTITSING
+409 LS
-419 QAIAE
+419 
-424 GGTVAISNGSVTLS
+424 ISNG
-438 NGQLI
+438 
-443 FTPAPDFNGDISFE
+443 
-457 YTITDGVNSSTGG
+457 
-470 VTGTVTPVNDA
+470 
-481 AIIAGDD
+481 
-488 IGAVTEDASP
+488 AV
-498 DVLTDTGVLTVT
+498 L
-510 DVDSADE
+510 
-517 VAFKTDPAGIT
+517 
-528 ASPNALGSL
+528 
-537 SITADGTWTYNVDNS
+537 
-552 KVQYLGKDETKVET
+552 
-566 FVVKSV
+566 
-572 DGTEHK
+572 
-578 VTITITGTDDLPV
+578 
-591 ISSGTGSVVEE
+591 
-602 SQPSTSGQLT
+602 
-612 ASDADNADLAFVSGT
+612 
-627 VKGNYGSLVLGS
+627 
-639 DGKWTYTLDSRADV
+639 
-653 LKAGEKAGET
+653 
-663 LTVTLNDGSTT
+663 
-674 TVKIDITGTNDAP
+674 
-687 VLTPDVGAVNED
+687 
-699 AILTV
+699 
-704 NAANGVLAND
+704 
-714 SDVDGNA
+714 
-721 LKVTGIL
+721 
-728 SGTSGTATAV
+728 
-738 NASGDTVL
+738 
-746 TNSYGTLTIR
+746 
-756 ADGSYSFNANG
+756 
-767 VDAQK
+767 
-772 LAAGQAANVVFT
+772 
-784 YTATD
+784 
-789 GTESLTS
+789 
-796 TLTITITGTHDA
+796 
-808 PVLTPDVGAVNEDA
+808 
-822 ILTVNAANG
+822 
-831 VLANDSDVDGNA
+831 
-843 LKVTGILSG
+843 
-852 TSGTATAVNASGDT
+852 
-866 VLTNSYGT
+866 
-874 LTIRA
+874 
-879 DGSYSFNANGVDAQK
+879 
-894 LAAGQAANVVFTYTA
+894 
-909 TDGTESRT
+909 
-917 STLTITITGTND
+917 
-929 APVLTPDV
+929 
-937 GAVNEDAILTVN
+937 
-949 AANGVLANDSDVD
+949 
-962 GNALKVTG
+962 
-970 ILSGTSGTA
+970 
-979 TAVNASGD
+979 
-987 TVLTNSYGTL
+987 
-997 TIRADGSYSF
+997 
-1007 NANGVD
+1007 
-1013 AQKLAAGQT
+1013 
-1022 AGVVFT
+1022 
-1028 YTATDGTESLTS
+1028 
-1040 TLTIT
+1040 
-1045 ITGTNDAPVLTPDV
+1045 
-1059 GAVNEDAI
+1059 
-1067 LTVNAANGVLANDS
+1067 
-1081 DVDGNAL
+1081 
-1088 KVTGILSGTSGT
+1088 
-1100 ATAVNASG
+1100 
-1108 DTVLTNSYGTLTIR
+1108 
-1122 ADGSYSFNANGVDAQ
+1122 
-1137 KLAAGQT
+1137 
-1144 AGVVFTYT
+1144 
-1152 ATDGTESLT
+1152 
-1161 STLTITITG
+1161 
-1170 TNDAPVL
+1170 
-1177 TPDVGAVNEDA
+1177 
-1188 ILTVNAANGVLA
+1188 
-1200 NDRDVDGNALKV
+1200 
-1212 TGILSGTSGTA
+1212 
-1223 TAVNASGDTVLTN
+1223 
-1236 SYGTL
+1236 
-1241 TIRADGSYS
+1241 
-1250 FNANGVDAQK
+1250 
-1260 LAAGQTAGVV
+1260 
-1270 FTYTA
+1270 
-1275 TDGTESRT
+1275 
-1283 STLTI
+1283 
-1288 TITGTNDAP
+1288 
-1297 VLTPDVGAVNED
+1297 
-1309 AILTV
+1309 
-1314 NAANGV
+1314 
-1320 LANDRDVDGNALKV
+1320 
-1334 TGILSG
+1334 
-1340 TSGTAT
+1340 
-1346 AVNAS
+1346 
-1351 GDTVL
+1351 
-1356 TNSYGTLTIR
+1356 
-1366 ADGSYSFNANGVDAQ
+1366 
-1381 KLAAGQA
+1381 
-1388 ANVVF
+1388 
-1393 TYTATDGTESLTS
+1393 
-1406 TLTITIT
+1406 
-1413 GTNDAPVLTPD
+1413 
-1424 VGAVNED
+1424 
-1431 AILTVNAANG
+1431 
-1441 VLANDS
+1441 
-1447 DVDGNAL
+1447 
-1454 KVTGILSGTSGTATA
+1454 
-1469 VNASGDTVLTNS
+1469 
-1481 YGTLTIRA
+1481 
-1489 DGSYSFNAN
+1489 
-1498 GVDAQKL
+1498 
-1505 AAGQTA
+1505 
-1511 GVVFTYT
+1511 
-1518 ATDGTESRTSTL
+1518 
-1530 TITITGTNDAPVL
+1530 
-1543 TPDVGAVNED
+1543 
-1553 AILTVNAANGVL
+1553 
-1565 ANDSD
+1565 
-1570 VDGNAL
+1570 
-1576 KVTGILSGTSGTAT
+1576 
-1590 AVNASGDTVLTNS
+1590 
-1603 YGTLT
+1603 
-1608 IRADGSYSFNA
+1608 
-1619 NGVDAQKLAAGQ
+1619 
-1631 TAGVVFT
+1631 
-1638 YTATDGTESRTST
+1638 
-1651 LTITITGTNDAPTLN
+1651 
-1666 VDNGAVVSEEGL
+1666 SEEGL

-1726 GAVIQWAWNAT
+1726 SAVIQWAWNAT

-1743 YTGMQ
+1743 YTGTQ
-1748 GSADYKEVID
+1748 GGADYKAVID

-1766 STKGDWI
+1766 STKGDWS
-1773 YDVTLKAPLDHP
+1773 YEVTLKAPLDHP
-1785 VKGSEDSISFQVGV
+1785 DKESEDALSFKVGV

-1806 TTTGSLPIT
+1806 TVTDSLPIT

-1844 SMTGYSGNSTSI
+1844 SMTGYSGDRTSI

-1870 STSTALTDAL
+1870 STSTVLTGAL
-1880 VNGSSEGIGVKS
+1880 VNGSGEGIGVKS

-2015 STPQAIAYGSGTVG
+2015 STPQAIAYGSGTVA

-2039 LELVTGTVE
+2039 LELLTGTVE

-2105 GDIDFTFK
+2105 GDIDFTFN

-2227 LTLTVGGATGAG
+2227 LTLTVGSATGAG

-2250 GNGLVDEDGL
+2250 GSGLVDEDGL

-2343 RVDNSANPPSYTF
+2343 TVDNSANPPSYTF

-2361 LSHTVDGQSTVLT
+2361 LSHTVDGQSTALT

-2433 TDWRGGSFVT
+2433 TDWRGGSSVT

-2575 GNVVKSVYTKENATN
+2575 GNVVKTIYTKENATN

-2666 TKNGSQIPAD
+2666 TKNGSQLPAD

-2732 RATSPDRMDVS
+2732 RAANPDRLDVS

-2750 EVITSNGG
+2750 EVTTSNGG

-2828 SGTDAML
+2828 SGADAML

-2879 YIDGGSHNDA
+2879 YIDGGSHNDG

-2948 GDKLDLSDLLDHDG
+2948 EDKLDLSDLLDHDG

-2989 STAPVTQEI
+2989 SAAPVTQEI

-3004 FDSLTGGSGTTANQ
+3004 FDTLTGGSGTTANQ
-3018 VIDYMLT
+3018 VIDFMLQ
-3025 NNMLDID
+3025 NNMLDIN